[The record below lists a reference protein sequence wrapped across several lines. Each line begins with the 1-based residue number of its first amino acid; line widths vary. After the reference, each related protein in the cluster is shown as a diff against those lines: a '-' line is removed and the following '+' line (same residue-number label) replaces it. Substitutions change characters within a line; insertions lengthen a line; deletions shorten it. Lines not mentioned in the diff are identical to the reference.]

1 MTSLFDEDRKQI
13 PCTLVEAGPCLVTQL
28 KTEET
33 DGYSAVQV
41 GFDEKR
47 EKVTNA
53 PQQGHFKKAGI
64 DPQRVLAEFDF
75 DPSEHQLG
83 DEITVEIFEEGQFV
97 DVQGTTKGK
106 GFQGVVKRH
115 GFKGVGQATHGQHNR
130 QRAPGSI
137 GAGSTPSRVFKGMK
151 MGGQQGNRK
160 RTVSNLRVL
169 KVIPEKNMLVISG
182 SLPGHKGSYVFIEQ

>member
-1 MTSLFDEDRKQI
+1 MPGIIGKKLGMTSLFNEDRKQI

-33 DGYSAVQV
+33 DGYNAVQV

-75 DPSEHQLG
+75 DPSEYKLG
-83 DEITVEIFEEGQFV
+83 DSITVEIFEEGQFV

-115 GFKGVGQATHGQHNR
+115 GFAGGRRTHGQKH
-130 QRAPGSI
+130 S
-137 GAGSTPSRVFKGMK
+137 
-151 MGGQQGNRK
+151 
-160 RTVSNLRVL
+160 
-169 KVIPEKNMLVISG
+169 E
-182 SLPGHKGSYVFIEQ
+182 